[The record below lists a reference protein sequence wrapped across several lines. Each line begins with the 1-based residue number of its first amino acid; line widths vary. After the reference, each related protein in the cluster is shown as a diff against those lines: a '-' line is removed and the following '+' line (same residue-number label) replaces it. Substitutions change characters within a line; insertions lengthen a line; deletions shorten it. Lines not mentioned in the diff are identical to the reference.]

1 MNTTPFLTLHKNL
14 VVLARI
20 LDRLERS
27 AQPIDADQFRAV
39 AGRLAAKL
47 EAVPRD
53 AALDA
58 VLDTFPAVAEMY
70 ENLNYRHAGL
80 CRSALEPA
88 LAAELAARAA
98 IDSARQRASEGPP
111 AKPEDAAS

>member
-1 MNTTPFLTLHKNL
+1 MNTTPSFTVHRKL

-20 LDRLERS
+20 LDRLERG
-27 AQPIDADQFRAV
+27 AHPVDAERFRAV
-39 AGRLAAKL
+39 AGRLAAEL
-47 EAVPRD
+47 EAVPFD
-53 AALDA
+53 AGLDA
-58 VLDTFPAVAEMY
+58 VLRTFPAVAEMY

-98 IDSARQRASEGPP
+98 IDSARRRAIEGP
-111 AKPEDAAS
+111 AAREA

>member
-1 MNTTPFLTLHKNL
+1 MNTQPSLTVNKNL
-14 VVLARI
+14 VLLAQV

-27 AQPIDADQFRAV
+27 AQPVDAEQFRAV
-39 AGRLAAKL
+39 AGRLAAALEAAPRDAGL
-47 EAVPRD
+47 EAV
-53 AALDA
+53 LE
-58 VLDTFPAVAEMY
+58 TFPAVAEMY

-98 IDSARQRASEGPP
+98 IDGAQRSSLQGP
-111 AKPEDAAS
+111 AGRA